1 MNSAQFKQEPVGFL
15 RFTSNNNVKFIKK
28 DEFKLE
34 GASPMIIN
42 VDDLPV
48 FIVPQ
53 TSDVEDK
60 LKIELQEKSIE
71 LLDQY
76 GLVETRNSDLAKADA
91 KLKIAIEAL
100 QSILDGTYHRD
111 RDVKCADGKFSWEDC
126 EQCIERH
133 VMQALE
139 KIGEQ
144 KL

>member
-1 MNSAQFKQEPVGFL
+1 MNEKLLERPVGFL

-48 FIVPQ
+48 FLVPQ

-100 QSILDGTYHRD
+100 QDMLSGWKYIRKNHGDLYGVGWD
-111 RDVKCADGKFSWEDC
+111 RAQTKAE
-126 EQCIERH
+126 
-133 VMQALE
+133 QALE
-139 KIGEQ
+139 KIGEV
-144 KL
+144 